1 MTVLSL
7 RCCVGF
13 SLFVVSGGYS
23 PVAVHGLLI
32 AMASLVVE
40 HRLYGSQASVA
51 EAHGLRSCGSW
62 ALEHRL
68 NSCGLVALRHVECS
82 WIRDRTH
89 VSCISMQI
97 SIHSTTREVLTASF

>member
-1 MTVLSL
+1 MTVLGL
-7 RCCVGF
+7 RRCVGF

-32 AMASLVVE
+32 AMASLVE
-40 HRLYGSQASVA
+40 HRLCGSQASVA
-51 EAHGLRSCGSW
+51 EAHGLRSCGSR

-89 VSCISMQI
+89 VSCISRQI
-97 SIHSTTREVLTASF
+97 SIHCTTTEVLTAYF

>member
-1 MTVLSL
+1 M
-7 RCCVGF
+7 GF

-68 NSCGLVALRHVECS
+68 NCGA
-82 WIRDRTH
+82 
-89 VSCISMQI
+89 Q
-97 SIHSTTREVLTASF
+97 A